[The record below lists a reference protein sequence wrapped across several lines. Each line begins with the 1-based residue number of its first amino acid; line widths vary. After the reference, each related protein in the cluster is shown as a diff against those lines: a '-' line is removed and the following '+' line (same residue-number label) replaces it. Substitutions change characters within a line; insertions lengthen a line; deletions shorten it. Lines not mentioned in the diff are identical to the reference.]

1 MDKLQ
6 TTIYGMT
13 LDQVFFQRKPGVLS
27 YAMNANIQSKDGRGI
42 TYTNEYSNQLCV
54 TFPQG
59 FIVIGTKLVLSKN
72 EIIFALVNPTT
83 GESEIGKV
91 TNFSCNN
98 LTAENVE
105 YDCTN
110 CRGKQLISTVT
121 SIKECCK
128 YEKIINANCLN
139 FHINYPVRMIYKI
152 TNCGY
157 KLYFTDNYNE
167 PRYINLDD
175 YLNGDYIAKDDCNDP
190 IEFDCERIK
199 IFKDFCIPDIQ
210 AVSEEGGGN
219 LQAGV
224 YQATLAYCDVNGQE
238 YTEYFDHTNPVP
250 VFERTI
256 TNDTDYITAK
266 SIKYSITHNTDIFE
280 YFKVVII
287 KTVNETSDY
296 LEAGIFRVTPTNNIT
311 FGENDKS
318 LIDSDINRIT
328 TPKPDY
334 TKAKLIEES
343 GNYLLLCDLED
354 SPEYNFQ
361 LFANQMKLYWET
373 VNMPYDSNNN
383 YSNPIVVSR
392 FRGYM
397 RDEVY
402 PFAIRFKLKNGKR
415 TKAFHIPNRLSTPF
429 DLDPISNDDVI
440 SDENCTPIQQKP
452 RWKVYN
458 TASNPCDGSPC
469 CDYTDKYPQTTFP
482 DKKIC
487 DITRACYGDFAY
499 WESTET
505 YPCDERVW
513 GDLAGQPIRF
523 HKFPDSLI
531 NHIHDSF
538 LSHPANPGYDI
549 NHKSTVYPI
558 GIRLDESIFN
568 DLINRT
574 LIYDPKTGK
583 TNIPMSELVCG
594 FEIVRGNRVGNKSI
608 IAKGL
613 LYDVGRV
620 NERAGEGLNL
630 NAIDVRT
637 YYMPNYPYNDIRPN
651 DPYLSKNAAIYKS
664 PDPNGTIETDY
675 RLSSYPTNW
684 AQRTANDFRRFTFHG
699 PDIHFQKP
707 ALGTNLK
714 IETEEYGLSQG
725 HFVQVQDH
733 PRYKFLTKF
742 DMTIATTLGALGG
755 YKIGTEEETEIDGST
770 TVGVRERGKSKLD
783 FNYSDFINTS
793 NLVRD
798 IFEKSIPKRN
808 FAYAYHSRGV
818 YNNYKPI
825 PNDGGKIRSL
835 DIAKYLSPNNQNL
848 GDDASV
854 FNYGRESSVYLKVNQ
869 AYRDYTLPEYS
880 RYTLS
885 SSNYSDHC
893 KNPEYV
899 QSEPIR
905 SFYSAVRRE
914 IPDQYGRIENLNYIS
929 TGYSVT
935 LVAGQFVQTYYPI
948 FGGDTFIN
956 RFALKRKM
964 PFFTQNMV
972 GRPDEIDF
980 DYNLVP
986 NFAFPTYYI
995 GTSPDELELKNVING
1010 VDFALIIAGIG
1021 ALITAQTVP
1030 PVIIPPAVPSAA
1042 GVPAKLANIAA
1053 MALLTAGGVDI
1064 YRKIL
1069 GGFIPKNNL
1078 DCDTT
1083 PANFDPTNPSS
1094 WNFGDYTLF
1103 YQSGKFYLT
1112 SYGIPNFFV
1121 ESDVNVEYRYGRNE
1135 KEENFY
1141 PNVGNDIPDNWLQ
1154 EKNVPIL
1161 FDNFYSYNATYS
1173 IQNYQQLIQPYIG
1186 RFFDKPCQSSFPNRV
1201 IYSEKANNEE
1211 LSDNWLKFGS
1221 DNYYDFEK
1229 ANGDIVGIN
1238 GLDNNRLMVRFEN
1251 NFQLWNT
1258 RITLPSSSP
1267 LQVSMAN
1274 SGMFTQD
1281 PLEFTRTYLGHGG
1294 SQHYAFEQTRVGNFW
1309 VDAKRGVV
1317 FRFTS
1322 QLDEISQPNYN
1333 WFKENLPFNIIK
1345 SVPNVNIDNAFNN
1358 IGLSICWD
1366 ERFQRLFITKK
1377 DYDIVP
1383 EYKGQIFWE
1392 NGNFFWNDL
1401 DTVRLIDVSD
1411 TTFFINKSFTI
1422 AWSPIINN
1430 WVSFYSFLPNYYISL
1445 TDHFQTGV
1453 HNGVQSTL
1461 WNHGLSNLSYQIYYN
1476 KLYPYILE
1484 IPISNI
1490 PQSEILKSVTVHTD
1504 IMKYTS
1510 ETDFYSIKSINK
1522 ENYNIFFTK
1531 AIIYNK
1537 EQCTGTLNLVETP
1550 INNLQLKSQYPIF
1563 NTDSID
1569 VLYAKYDKVC
1579 TFNTFFDAVRD
1590 HGSGQPI
1597 FTNDWTSIQPQYPID
1612 KVLNTNNLRYSSR
1625 YMKQPIKSNECYVRL
1640 IQDVHSRYKF
1650 VNTFDIMQQE
1660 NKNQ

>member
-13 LDQVFFQRKPGVLS
+13 LDQVFFQRKSGVLS

-54 TFPQG
+54 EFPYG

-72 EIIFALVNPTT
+72 EIIFALVNPSS

-91 TNFSCNN
+91 KNFNCNS
-98 LTAENVE
+98 LTVDNIE
-105 YDCTN
+105 YDCQN
-110 CRGKQLISTVT
+110 CRGKQLE
-121 SIKECCK
+121 SIVRERNACCQ
-128 YEKIINANCLN
+128 YEKIIRAKCLN
-139 FHINYPVRMIYKI
+139 FHIDYPVRMIYKI

-157 KLYFTDNYNE
+157 KLYLTDNYNE
-167 PRYINLDD
+167 PRYLNLDD
-175 YLNGDYIAKDDCNDP
+175 FVNGAYIGKDGCNDP
-190 IEFDCERIK
+190 VAFDCEKIK
-199 IFKDFCIPDIQ
+199 IFKDFCIPQIQ
-210 AVSEEGGGN
+210 AVTEESGGN

-224 YQATLAYCDVNGQE
+224 YQATIAYCDANGQE

-256 TNDTDYITAK
+256 TNDTDYYTAK
-266 SIKYSITHNTDIFE
+266 SIRYSITHNTDVFE
-280 YFKVVII
+280 YFKMVII

-311 FGENDKS
+311 FGENNKS
-318 LIDSDINRIT
+318 LVDSSINKIS

-361 LFANQMKLYWET
+361 PFANQMKLYWET

-415 TKAFHIPNRLSTPF
+415 TKAFHIPNRLATPY
-429 DLDPISNDDVI
+429 DLDPITNDDVI
-440 SDENCTPIQQKP
+440 SDDGCSTVDQKP

-458 TASNPCDGSPC
+458 TAYNPCDGSTC
-469 CDYTDKYPQTTFP
+469 CSYSDKYPQESFP
-482 DKKIC
+482 GESRIC
-487 DITRACYGDFAY
+487 DITRGCYGEFAY

-505 YPCDERVW
+505 YPCDDRIW
-513 GDLAGQPIRF
+513 GDLAGKPIRF
-523 HKFPDSLI
+523 HKFPDSVV

-538 LSHPANPGYDI
+538 TGHLGSPGYDI
-549 NHKSTVYPI
+549 NHKSIIYPI
-558 GIRLDESIFN
+558 GVRLDESIFN
-568 DLINRT
+568 DWLSKT
-574 LIYDPKTGK
+574 FIYDPKTGK
-583 TNIPMSELVCG
+583 TNIPMSDLVCG

-613 LYDVGRV
+613 LYDVGKV
-620 NERAGEGLNL
+620 TEKSGENSTT
-630 NAIDVRT
+630 NVRS
-637 YYMPNYPYNDIRPN
+637 YYMPNYPYNDIRGN
-651 DPYLSKNAAIYKS
+651 DPYLSDNAEIYKS
-664 PDPNGTIETDY
+664 PDPNGATEGKY
-675 RLSSYPTNW
+675 RLSSYPGIW
-684 AQRTANDFRRFTFHG
+684 TAENFRRFTFHG
-699 PDIHFQKP
+699 PDVHFQKP
-707 ALGTNLK
+707 SLGTNLK
-714 IETEEYGLSQG
+714 IETEEYGLSEG

-742 DMTIATTLGALGG
+742 DMSIATKLGILGG
-755 YKIGTEEETEIDGST
+755 LKIGSEEESELDGTPT
-770 TVGVRERGKSKLD
+770 TGLRERGKATLE
-783 FNYSDFINTS
+783 FNYSDFLNTS
-793 NLVRD
+793 ELVRD
-798 IFEKSIPKRN
+798 VFEKTIPKRN
-808 FAYAYHSRGV
+808 FAYSYHSRGV
-818 YNNYKPI
+818 YNNYTAV
-825 PNDGGKIRSL
+825 PNDQGVKIRSL
-835 DIAKYLSPNNQNL
+835 EIAKYLSPNNQNV

-854 FNYGRESSVYLKVNQ
+854 FNYNRESSVYLKVNQ
-869 AYRDYTLPEYS
+869 AYRDYKYPEYS

-885 SSNYSDHC
+885 SESAKYVDYC
-893 KNPEYV
+893 KHPEQV
-899 QSEPIR
+899 TSSEIR
-905 SFYSAVRRE
+905 SFYSSIRRE
-914 IPDQYGRIENLNYIS
+914 VPDQYGRIENVSYIS
-929 TGYSVT
+929 TGYSIT
-935 LVAGQFVQTYYPI
+935 LKDGQFSQTYYPI

-956 RFALKRKM
+956 KFALKRKM

-995 GTSPDELELKNVING
+995 GTSPDELELENIINVA
-1010 VDFALIIAGIG
+1010 DLALIATGIT
-1021 ALITAQTVP
+1021 ALILAQQA
-1030 PVIIPPAVPSAA
+1030 PVGPIPGVAGQFAKIENAIAMGTLGAA
-1042 GVPAKLANIAA
+1042 GADIFRKMMTAFIA
-1053 MALLTAGGVDI
+1053 
-1064 YRKIL
+1064 
-1069 GGFIPKNNL
+1069 KNNL

-1083 PANFDPTNPSS
+1083 PANFEL
-1094 WNFGDYTLF
+1094 GDSMKGYTLF
-1103 YQSGKFYLT
+1103 YQSGKFYLA

-1121 ESDVNVEYRYGRNE
+1121 ESDINVEYRYGRNE

-1154 EKNVPIL
+1154 EKTVPIQY
-1161 FDNFYSYNATYS
+1161 DNYYSYNATYS
-1173 IQNYQQLIQPYIG
+1173 IQNYQQLIEPYIG
-1186 RFFDKPCQSSFPNRV
+1186 KLFDKPCQSSFPNRI

-1211 LSDNWLKFGS
+1211 NSDNWLKFGS

-1229 ANGDIVGIN
+1229 ANGEIVGIN

-1267 LQVSMAN
+1267 LQVSMSN

-1317 FRFTS
+1317 FRFTT

-1333 WFKENLPFNIIK
+1333 WFKENLPFNILK
-1345 SVPNVNIDNAFNN
+1345 SVPNVNIDNSFKD

-1377 DYDIVP
+1377 DYKVVS
-1383 EYKGQIFWE
+1383 EYEGQIFWE
-1392 NGNFFWNDL
+1392 DVNGKKQFVRRYL
-1401 DTVRLIDVSD
+1401 DVEYGVVSLTD
-1411 TTFFINKSFTI
+1411 PTYFENKSFTI

-1453 HNGVQSTL
+1453 HDGFNSTL

-1476 KLYPYILE
+1476 KHYPYILE

-1490 PQSEILKSVTVHTD
+1490 PQAEILKSVTVHTD

-1510 ETDFYSIKSINK
+1510 ETDFYSIKSVNK

-1550 INNLQLKSQYPIF
+1550 INNLYLKSQYPMF
-1563 NTDSID
+1563 NTDSVDI
-1569 VLYAKYDKVC
+1569 LYAKYDKVC

-1597 FTNDWTSIQPQYPID
+1597 FTNEWGSIQSQYPID
-1612 KVLNTNNLRYSSR
+1612 KVLNTNNLRYSGR

-1640 IQDVHSRYKF
+1640 IQDVHTRYKF